1 MEEMIREQQKKVST
15 GRKLIILAVV
25 MAAVVCVTFGG
36 RLLAGVEDV
45 WLRRFLNCLQY
56 AVMAVPALVGM
67 KLSGMDIKKQLDF
80 ANAKQYLW
88 AVVIFAAL
96 SLTIAVIPAL
106 FGVSFIG
113 SHTEPPAALI
123 VYAALYY
130 IGFVGTV
137 EELIFRGYIQELL
150 VEILPKN
157 KWLGAVIAAA
167 IFGLWHW
174 VNGSL
179 VQVLFT
185 FAIGAFIGLMKYF
198 IKNCTLISAALGHGL
213 YDFMNII
220 IRIVLIK

>member
-1 MEEMIREQQKKVST
+1 MNVAAEKNVST
-15 GRKLIILAVV
+15 AKKLIILAVV
-25 MAAVVCVTFGG
+25 MAVIACITLCT
-36 RLLAGVEDV
+36 RLFSLIENA
-45 WLRRFLNCLQY
+45 WLRRLLSCLQY
-56 AVMAVPALVGM
+56 AVLTVPAVVGM
-67 KLSGMDIKKQLDF
+67 KLSGISLKEQMDF
-80 ANAKQYLW
+80 ANKKQYLW
-88 AVVIFAAL
+88 AIVIFAAL
-96 SLTIAVIPAL
+96 SLSVAVIPAL

-113 SHTEPPAALI
+113 GHTEPPAVLVAYSALF
-123 VYAALYY
+123 Y

-137 EELIFRGYIQELL
+137 EELIFRGYIQELF
-150 VEILPKN
+150 VDILPKH

-174 VNGSL
+174 VNGSF

-220 IRIVLIK
+220 VRIFLIK